1 MMNFD
6 QQTAIEPTVAEAAD
20 NKKVEVTIEGET
32 AVIRMSTYADGIGWF
47 VQKTIAVE
55 ADMLD
60 GLVEQFAAA
69 RGKIKREGDEI
80 LSADILE
87 F

>member
-1 MMNFD
+1 MTTNH
-6 QQTAIEPTVAEAAD
+6 QIAIERSIAVTED
-20 NKKVEVTIEGET
+20 KKVEVSIDGDK

-47 VQKTIAVE
+47 VQKTITVD

-60 GLVEQFAAA
+60 MLADQFAAA
-69 RGKIKREGDEI
+69 RGSIRREGDDI
-80 LSADILE
+80 LSADLLE

>member
-6 QQTAIEPTVAEAAD
+6 QQTAIEPAIIAAD
-20 NKKVEVTIEGET
+20 DKKVEVTVDGEM

-47 VQKTIAVE
+47 VQKTITVN

-60 GLVEQFAAA
+60 ALSDQLAVA
-69 RGKIKREGDEI
+69 RGAIKRDGDEI

>member
-1 MMNFD
+1 MTSNH
-6 QQTAIEPTVAEAAD
+6 QITAERSATVTED
-20 NKKVEVTIEGET
+20 KKVEVIIDGDK

-47 VQKTIAVE
+47 VQKTITVD

-60 GLVEQFAAA
+60 VLADQFVSA
-69 RGKIKREGDEI
+69 RGKIRRDGDEI
-80 LSADILE
+80 LSADTLE

>member
-1 MMNFD
+1 MSFEQD
-6 QQTAIEPTVAEAAD
+6 IQVKLAAAVED
-20 NKKVEVTIEGET
+20 KRVEVTVDGDK
-32 AVIRMSTYADGIGWF
+32 AVIRMSSYADGIGWF
-47 VQKTIAVE
+47 VQKTITVD

-60 GLVEQFAAA
+60 VLVDQLAAA
-69 RGKIKREGDEI
+69 RGSITRESDEI

>member
-1 MMNFD
+1 MNPD
-6 QQTAIEPTVAEAAD
+6 QYIAVKPSTEVED
-20 NKKVEVTIEGET
+20 KRVEVSVEGES
-32 AVIRMSTYADGIGWF
+32 AVIRLSTYADGIGWF
-47 VQKTIAVE
+47 VQKTITVD

-60 GLVEQFAAA
+60 GLADQLAAA
-69 RGKIKREGDEI
+69 RGKIQREGDEI

>member
-1 MMNFD
+1 MAFEQD
-6 QQTAIEPTVAEAAD
+6 ITVGQRTANDEKKIEVSID
-20 NKKVEVTIEGET
+20 GDK

-47 VQKTIAVE
+47 VQKTITVD

-60 GLVEQFAAA
+60 LLADQFTAV
-69 RGKIKREGDEI
+69 RGKIRRDGDEI

>member
-1 MMNFD
+1 MTFHQD
-6 QQTAIEPTVAEAAD
+6 IQLKPAAVVED
-20 NKKVEVTIEGET
+20 KKVEVTVDGDK
-32 AVIRMSTYADGIGWF
+32 AVIRMSSYADGIGWF
-47 VQKTIAVE
+47 VQKTITVD

-60 GLVEQFAAA
+60 GLADQLAVA
-69 RGKIKREGDEI
+69 RGKIRREGDEI

>member
-1 MMNFD
+1 MTNFS
-6 QQTAIEPTVAEAAD
+6 QETAIEPAVAAGHD
-20 NKKVEVTIEGET
+20 KKVEVAVDGAK
-32 AVIRMSTYADGIGWF
+32 AVIQMSSYADGIGWF
-47 VQKTIAVE
+47 VQKTITVD
-55 ADMLD
+55 ADLLD
-60 GLVEQFAAA
+60 GLVDQLTTA

>member
-1 MMNFD
+1 MAFEQD
-6 QQTAIEPTVAEAAD
+6 ITVEQRTANDE
-20 NKKVEVTIEGET
+20 KKVEVSIDGDD

-47 VQKTIAVE
+47 VQKTITVD

-60 GLVEQFAAA
+60 LLADQFCSA
-69 RGKIKREGDEI
+69 RGKIRRDGDEI

>member
-1 MMNFD
+1 MAFEQD
-6 QQTAIEPTVAEAAD
+6 ITVGQRTANDE
-20 NKKVEVTIEGET
+20 KKVEVSIDGDK
-32 AVIRMSTYADGIGWF
+32 AVIRMSTSADGIGWF
-47 VQKTIAVE
+47 VQKTITVD

-60 GLVEQFAAA
+60 LLADQFTAV
-69 RGKIKREGDEI
+69 RGKIRRDGDEI

>member
-1 MMNFD
+1 MNPD
-6 QQTAIEPTVAEAAD
+6 QNIAVKPSTEVED
-20 NKKVEVTIEGET
+20 KKVEVSVEDDS

-47 VQKTIAVE
+47 VQKTITVD

-60 GLVEQFAAA
+60 SLADQLAVA
-69 RGKIKREGDEI
+69 RGRIRREGDEI
-80 LSADILE
+80 LSADFLE

>member
-1 MMNFD
+1 MAFEQD
-6 QQTAIEPTVAEAAD
+6 ITVEQRRANDE
-20 NKKVEVTIEGET
+20 KKVEVSIDGDK

-47 VQKTIAVE
+47 VQKTITVD

-60 GLVEQFAAA
+60 LLADQFTAV
-69 RGKIKREGDEI
+69 RGKIRRDGDEI

>member
-1 MMNFD
+1 MAFEQD
-6 QQTAIEPTVAEAAD
+6 ITVEQRTANDE
-20 NKKVEVTIEGET
+20 KKVEVSIDGDK
-32 AVIRMSTYADGIGWF
+32 AVICMSTYADGIGWF
-47 VQKTIAVE
+47 VQKTITVD

-60 GLVEQFAAA
+60 LLADQFTAV
-69 RGKIKREGDEI
+69 RGKIRRDGDEI

>member
-1 MMNFD
+1 MAFEQD
-6 QQTAIEPTVAEAAD
+6 ITVEQRTANDE
-20 NKKVEVTIEGET
+20 KKVEVSIDGDK

-47 VQKTIAVE
+47 VQKTITVD

-60 GLVEQFAAA
+60 LLADQFTSA
-69 RGKIKREGDEI
+69 RGKIRREGDEI

>member
-1 MMNFD
+1 MAFEQD
-6 QQTAIEPTVAEAAD
+6 ITVEQRTANDE
-20 NKKVEVTIEGET
+20 KKVEVSIDGDK
-32 AVIRMSTYADGIGWF
+32 AIIRMSTYADGIGWF
-47 VQKTIAVE
+47 VQKTITVD

-60 GLVEQFAAA
+60 VLADQFVAA
-69 RGKIKREGDEI
+69 RGKIRRDGDEI

>member
-1 MMNFD
+1 MSFD
-6 QQTAIEPTVAEAAD
+6 HNTAVQPSIASGED
-20 NKKVEVTIEGET
+20 KKVEVNVDGDK
-32 AVIRMSTYADGIGWF
+32 AVIRMSSYADGIGWF
-47 VQKTIAVE
+47 VQKTITVD

-60 GLVEQFAAA
+60 ALIDQLSFA
-69 RGKIKREGDEI
+69 RGAIKREGDEI

>member
-1 MMNFD
+1 
-6 QQTAIEPTVAEAAD
+6 
-20 NKKVEVTIEGET
+20 
-32 AVIRMSTYADGIGWF
+32 MSTYADGIGWF
-47 VQKTIAVE
+47 VQKTITVD

-60 GLVEQFAAA
+60 LLADQFTAV
-69 RGKIKREGDEI
+69 RGKIRRDGDEI

>member
-1 MMNFD
+1 MNPD
-6 QQTAIEPTVAEAAD
+6 QYIAVKPST
-20 NKKVEVTIEGET
+20 KVEDKRVEVSVEGDS

-47 VQKTIAVE
+47 VQKTITVD

-60 GLVEQFAAA
+60 SLADQLSAA
-69 RGKIKREGDEI
+69 RGRIRREGDEI

>member
-1 MMNFD
+1 MNPN
-6 QQTAIEPTVAEAAD
+6 QYTAVKPSTEVED
-20 NKKVEVTIEGET
+20 KRVEVSVEGES
-32 AVIRMSTYADGIGWF
+32 AVIRLSTYADGIGWF
-47 VQKTIAVE
+47 VQKTITVD

-60 GLVEQFAAA
+60 ALVDQFAAV

>member
-1 MMNFD
+1 MAFEQD
-6 QQTAIEPTVAEAAD
+6 ITVGQRTANDEKKIEVSID
-20 NKKVEVTIEGET
+20 GDK

-47 VQKTIAVE
+47 VQKTITVD

-60 GLVEQFAAA
+60 LLADQFTSAL
-69 RGKIKREGDEI
+69 GKIRREGDEI

>member
-1 MMNFD
+1 MSPD
-6 QQTAIEPTVAEAAD
+6 QNIAVKPAT
-20 NKKVEVTIEGET
+20 KVEDKRVEVSVEGES
-32 AVIRMSTYADGIGWF
+32 AVIRLSTYADGIGWF
-47 VQKTIAVE
+47 VQKTIAVD

-60 GLVEQFAAA
+60 QLADQFAAA
-69 RGKIKREGDEI
+69 RGKIRRDGDEI